1 MTTDTRRQIPIYILV
16 TLIIFAS
23 GAALTTLY
31 HYDAYRTGVRNAV
44 LALLLIYGFFGVM
57 KLADHAE
64 LILLIIFSIFFVFIN
79 SLTYPET
86 TTKVLYFFVK
96 FILLYYFVDYCS
108 KKKFDIGLII
118 FRIIL
123 ILAVISLVIYF
134 IINIF
139 GIRYL
144 PGGKLVGFD
153 VFEERDTPFNFYYGL
168 YIDKRRDDFVKNI
181 MGRGVV
187 RLAGPFWEPGI
198 FGIYLSY
205 ALYYLLFKKI
215 KKPILNF
222 IEFIIIMIAIA
233 LTISTS
239 AILCAGLILAVYLL
253 QHRSQRTILIVFLL
267 ALIAIL
273 GALVVFRQKL
283 GTSSGNA
290 RVKDIRV
297 GMQIFSNNVLT
308 GIGFENNKEFMSHW
322 KNERNSSNGLI
333 TWIYSFGIVGIFV
346 FFYPFIVNILNKNEK
361 RQDEILFFIIFLI
374 WNMTEPVTTMSFISL
389 LFAMEYYKAF
399 KSRNFT
405 LELQGMYG
413 RTSRKA

>member
-1 MTTDTRRQIPIYILV
+1 MTTDTRRQIPLYILI
-16 TLIIFAS
+16 TLIIYAS
-23 GAALTTLY
+23 GSALTSLFL
-31 HYDAYRTGVRNAV
+31 YDAFRTGVRNAV
-44 LALLLIYGFFGVM
+44 LFLLVIYGTYEIL

-64 LILLIIFSIFFVFIN
+64 LILLIIFSAFFVFIN
-79 SLTYPET
+79 SITYPET

-96 FILLYYFVDYCS
+96 FILLYYFVVYCS
-108 KKKFDIGLII
+108 NKHFDIGFILFRVI
-118 FRIIL
+118 FVFT
-123 ILAVISLVIYF
+123 VISLVFYF
-134 IINIF
+134 LINVL
-139 GIRYL
+139 GISYL

-153 VFEERDTPFNFYYGL
+153 VFENRDSPFNMYYGL

-205 ALYYLLFKKI
+205 ALYYLLFKKT
-215 KKPILNF
+215 KKPIINF
-222 IEFIIIMIAIA
+222 VEFIIIMIAIT

-273 GALVVFRQKL
+273 GALIVFRQKL